1 MKNLVNILEKCKPGT
16 LFYSPLYGYVE
27 LYNIV
32 VNSKYPICVL
42 DKNKT
47 QRFFMAE
54 GKVNELDGECLL
66 FPSKTNRD
74 WDNFNQEDLRFDPK
88 TLNPFDKVLVRDDN
102 NYQWSCSLFSHVSTD
117 DNTFDVVTLDGCT
130 NYQTIPYNDETK
142 HLLGTKDSAPQ
153 FYRYWED

>member
-1 MKNLVNILEKCKPGT
+1 MSIGC
-16 LFYSPLYGYVE
+16 LFLKLNYSE
-27 LYNIV
+27 L
-32 VNSKYPICVL
+32 
-42 DKNKT
+42 
-47 QRFFMAE
+47 
-54 GKVNELDGECLL
+54 NELDGECLL

-102 NYQWSCSLFSHVSTD
+102 NYQWSCSLFSHVSID
-117 DNTFDVVTLDGCT
+117 DNTFYMVTLDGCT

-142 HLLGTKDSAPQ
+142 HLLGTKDGAPQ

>member
-1 MKNLVNILEKCKPGT
+1 
-16 LFYSPLYGYVE
+16 
-27 LYNIV
+27 
-32 VNSKYPICVL
+32 
-42 DKNKT
+42 
-47 QRFFMAE
+47 MAE
-54 GKVNELDGECLL
+54 GELNELDGECLL

-102 NYQWSCSLFSHVSTD
+102 KYQWSCSLFSHVSTD
-117 DNTFDVVTLDGCT
+117 DNTFYMMTLDGCT

-142 HLLGTKDSAPQ
+142 YLLGTKDGAPQ

>member
-1 MKNLVNILEKCKPGT
+1 MFIVNEEKIRVKAEDGNEY
-16 LFYSPLYGYVE
+16 LFYENGE
-27 LYNIV
+27 
-32 VNSKYPICVL
+32 
-42 DKNKT
+42 
-47 QRFFMAE
+47 FFKGFSE
-54 GKVNELDGECLL
+54 YECLL

-102 NYQWSCSLFSHVSTD
+102 NYQWSCSLFSHVSID
-117 DNTFDVVTLDGCT
+117 DNTLYMVTLDGCT

-142 HLLGTKDSAPQ
+142 HLLGTKDGAPQ